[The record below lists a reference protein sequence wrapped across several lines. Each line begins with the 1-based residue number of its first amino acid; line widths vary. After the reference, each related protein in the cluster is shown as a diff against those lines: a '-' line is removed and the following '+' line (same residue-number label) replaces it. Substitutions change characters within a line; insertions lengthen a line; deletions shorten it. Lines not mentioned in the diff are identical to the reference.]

1 MKFLYICTHNR
12 CRSILSEAITNHL
25 SLIQS
30 QGNIQAKSAGSQ
42 PAGQVH
48 PLSLQYLQEAG
59 ISTEGLVS
67 QSWDELEEYAPD
79 VVIPVCDSAAGETC
93 PVWFGKSI
101 KVHWG
106 LTDPSKIDGSEE
118 EKAQAFRDTI
128 AEIQQRAT
136 ELLAL
141 TDKQLSQ
148 EELRLALNKLGAI

>member
-1 MKFLYICTHNR
+1 M
-12 CRSILSEAITNHL
+12 
-25 SLIQS
+25 SLVQN
-30 QGNIQAKSAGSQ
+30 QGSIQAKSAGSQ

-48 PLSLQYLQEAG
+48 PLSLQYLQEAD

-67 QSWDELEEYAPD
+67 QSWDELEEFAPD
-79 VVIPVCDSAAGETC
+79 VVITVCDSAAGETC

-128 AEIQQRAT
+128 AEIQQRVT

-141 TDKQLSQ
+141 ADKQLSQ
-148 EELRLALNKLGAI
+148 EELRPALNKLGAI

>member
-1 MKFLYICTHNR
+1 M
-12 CRSILSEAITNHL
+12 
-25 SLIQS
+25 SLVQN
-30 QGNIQAKSAGSQ
+30 QGSIQAKSAGSQ

-48 PLSLQYLQEAG
+48 PLSLQYLQEAD

-67 QSWDELEEYAPD
+67 QSWDELEEFAPD
-79 VVIPVCDSAAGETC
+79 VVITVCDSAAGETC

-128 AEIQQRAT
+128 AEIQQRVT

-141 TDKQLSQ
+141 ADKQLSQ
-148 EELRLALNKLGAI
+148 EELRSALNKLGDI

>member
-1 MKFLYICTHNR
+1 M
-12 CRSILSEAITNHL
+12 
-25 SLIQS
+25 SLVQN
-30 QGNIQAKSAGSQ
+30 QGSIQAKSAGSQ

-48 PLSLQYLQEAG
+48 PLSLQYLQEAD

-67 QSWDELEEYAPD
+67 QSWDELEEFAPD
-79 VVIPVCDSAAGETC
+79 VVITVCDSAAGETC

-128 AEIQQRAT
+128 AEIQQRVT

-141 TDKQLSQ
+141 ADKQLSQ
-148 EELRLALNKLGAI
+148 EELRPALNKSGAI

>member
-1 MKFLYICTHNR
+1 M
-12 CRSILSEAITNHL
+12 
-25 SLIQS
+25 SLVQN
-30 QGNIQAKSAGSQ
+30 QGSIQAKSAGSQ
-42 PAGQVH
+42 PAGHVH
-48 PLSLQYLQEAG
+48 PLSLQYLQEAD

-67 QSWDELEEYAPD
+67 QSWDELKEFAPD
-79 VVIPVCDSAAGETC
+79 VVITVCDSAAGETC

-128 AEIQQRAT
+128 AEIQQRVT

-141 TDKQLSQ
+141 ADKQLSQ
-148 EELRLALNKLGAI
+148 EELRSALNKLGAI

>member
-1 MKFLYICTHNR
+1 M
-12 CRSILSEAITNHL
+12 
-25 SLIQS
+25 SLVQN
-30 QGNIQAKSAGSQ
+30 QGSIQAKSAGSQ

-48 PLSLQYLQEAG
+48 PLSLQYLQEAD

-67 QSWDELEEYAPD
+67 QSWDELEEFAPD
-79 VVIPVCDSAAGETC
+79 VVITVCDSAAGETC

-128 AEIQQRAT
+128 AEIQQRVT

-141 TDKQLSQ
+141 ADKQLSQ
-148 EELRLALNKLGAI
+148 EELRSALNKLGAI

>member
-1 MKFLYICTHNR
+1 M
-12 CRSILSEAITNHL
+12 
-25 SLIQS
+25 SLVQN

-59 ISTEGLVS
+59 ISTEELVS
-67 QSWDELEEYAPD
+67 QSWDDLEEFAPD
-79 VVIPVCDSAAGETC
+79 VVITVCDSAAGETC

-106 LTDPSKIDGSEE
+106 LTDPSKVEGSEE
-118 EKAQAFRDTI
+118 EKAQAFRDTMT
-128 AEIQQRAT
+128 EIQQRVA

-141 TDKQLSQ
+141 ADKQLSQ
-148 EELRLALNKLGAI
+148 EELRSALNKL